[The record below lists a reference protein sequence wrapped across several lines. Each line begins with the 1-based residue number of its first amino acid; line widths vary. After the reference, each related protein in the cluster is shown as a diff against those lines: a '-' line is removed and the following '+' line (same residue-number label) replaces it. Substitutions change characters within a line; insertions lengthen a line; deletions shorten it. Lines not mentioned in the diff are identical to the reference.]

1 MSVAGDREEA
11 SARGAGEGA
20 GDLALRVAGL
30 QRDTPRGDGGTD
42 RAVGMTYPDLAEG
55 EHLLELRLTDEAGG
69 STFYD
74 NRVEVWLAPAL
85 GHLPVRILWTQANG
99 DVVDQRL
106 ASHTP

>member
-1 MSVAGDREEA
+1 MH
-11 SARGAGEGA
+11 
-20 GDLALRVAGL
+20 
-30 QRDTPRGDGGTD
+30 T
-42 RAVGMTYPDLAEG
+42 
-55 EHLLELRLTDEAGG
+55 
-69 STFYD
+69 YD

>member
-1 MSVAGDREEA
+1 VHG
-11 SARGAGEGA
+11 
-20 GDLALRVAGL
+20 LAHQV
-30 QRDTPRGDGGTD
+30 QP
-42 RAVGMTYPDLAEG
+42 
-55 EHLLELRLTDEAGG
+55 LELPAGKL
-69 STFYD
+69 SALHLVREPMHTYD